1 MSPVAMCGIPNSAEI
16 PLACVP
22 FPDPCGPSKRMFTG
36 APPGNTR
43 RPLARD
49 LAAPESTLA
58 LAQAPSLRRERWR
71 PLAWC
76 SQPRDSAAS
85 PGGALSEEALVGAHH
100 HLRLHLAH
108 RVERDADDDQ
118 HRGAAE
124 GARGCLREAAVADEE
139 AREHGDESQVER
151 PGQRQPGQHA
161 VEVLS
166 RRRAWADA
174 WDVTAVLAEV

>member
-16 PLACVP
+16 RLACVP

-49 LAAPESTLA
+49 LATPESTLA

-139 AREHGDESQVER
+139 RRQHRDEREVER
-151 PGQRQPGQHA
+151 PRERQPSEDA
-161 VEVLS
+161 VEVS
-166 RRRAWADA
+166 RRRGSRSDA
-174 WDVTAVLAEV
+174 GDVAAVLAQ